1 MSLVSPF
8 FLEHGVH
15 EVCILFHFMLIIV
28 LLTVFYSFTTRPCQE
43 RYCFWAL
50 HPQCSRKVLF
60 LGSPS
65 TVFVCS
71 FIRSSICP
79 DIYLMNG
86 LSNLDETYR
95 ELI

>member
-50 HPQCSRKVLF
+50 HPQCSFVHSFVRLF
-60 LGSPS
+60 
-65 TVFVCS
+65 VQ
-71 FIRSSICP
+71 
-79 DIYLMNG
+79 
-86 LSNLDETYR
+86 TY
-95 ELI
+95 IS